1 MLALVALAAAGF
13 VAAVVNV
20 LAGGGSFLTLPL
32 LIFLG
37 LPATEANATNRV
49 GVVAQNA
56 GAVWGFHRHRV
67 LEWRWALGV
76 AAPGLLGAALGAWL
90 ALRVGERAFQ
100 RLLALIML
108 AVALATLAAP
118 REREPRS
125 ADFLRRRRWRLHA
138 GFFGAGVYAGFVQ
151 AGVGFLILALTTLAG
166 FDLVRGNAVKTLCI
180 LLQTALS
187 LLIFA
192 ADGKVQ
198 WSADLALGVGSVL
211 GSALGVRLVVLQGQR
226 WLRHVVAVT
235 IVLFALRLWF
245 GGY

>member
-1 MLALVALAAAGF
+1 MLAFFALVAAGF

-56 GAVWGFHRHRV
+56 GAVWAFHRHRV
-67 LEWRWALGV
+67 LDSRWALAV

-90 ALRVGERAFQ
+90 ALHVGDRTFQ

-108 AVALATLAAP
+108 VLALWTLAAP
-118 REREPRS
+118 RERWPG
-125 ADFLRRRRWRLHA
+125 AGDCLRRHRFVLQA
-138 GFFGAGVYAGFVQ
+138 GFFGAGLYAGFVQ

-166 FDLVRGNAVKTLCI
+166 FDLVRGNAVKVLCI
-180 LLQTALS
+180 LLQTSLALV
-187 LLIFA
+187 IFA
-192 ADGKVQ
+192 AGGKVQ
-198 WSADLALGVGSVL
+198 WVAGLALATGSLL
-211 GSALGVRLVVLQGQR
+211 GSALGVRLVVLKSQR
-226 WLRHVVAVT
+226 WLQRVVTTT
-235 IVLFALRLWF
+235 IVLFALRLLF
-245 GGY
+245 SG